1 MKRSKTI
8 SAECRLRIADC
19 RRAVAGRRAR
29 AGIGAVV
36 AAHHRHFFSRESPA
50 HVAQS
55 RSGTTLPDGGHLVH
69 FSRIPATLRASC
81 GPEAQRAL
89 EAR

>member
-36 AAHHRHFFSRESPA
+36 AAHHRHFFSRESPTW
-50 HVAQS
+50 HS
-55 RSGTTLPDGGHLVH
+55 RAPGRVPDGGHLVH